1 MAVSISGEGAI
12 SGSSSYSFD
21 SKVSVGGT
29 LTYEDVT
36 SVDSVGIIT
45 AQSGIHVTGGV
56 QVGTGATITGSTN
69 IITAS
74 TNGSERLR
82 IASNGRVAIGNAT
95 NNASPTSLFGVI
107 ADDGEAADLYI
118 AKFQNLEATA
128 GQSYGVDIR
137 AGSNST
143 DHGFRVKNRAND
155 TTQFLVRGD
164 GNVGIGTDNPNY
176 RFVVGGSNQAVM
188 IREGTG
194 TLAGMTNNTSQ
205 KLWFQGGNAELG
217 LFRDSNG
224 DYEYILGTWQSV
236 TPIPLVFRTGNRAE
250 RMRIAYDGKVGIG
263 SDAPTQALDVVGRIS
278 KTEYEPGELIECLE
292 TIANGIECTL
302 SSGSYT
308 PTNVSST
315 QDLSSS
321 YADINGSVFTYNVPV
336 GTKRLVYDFWVYM
349 KDKDVGPL
357 LHFKGL
363 TTPDG
368 SSTYTTVND
377 SRATWRGST
386 ANADY
391 QMWIHNRMVLFENSI
406 DEEDIGAGKLY
417 LLGGTTRKLKFQ
429 CREYSASYEGQL
441 HTTNNWDGSGTDI
454 LVRPHIRISA
464 YA

>member
-1 MAVSISGEGAI
+1 MSVSIDGSGSITGIDQGFNI
-12 SGSSSYSFD
+12 SGGLT
-21 SKVSVGGT
+21 VSGVST
-29 LTYEDVT
+29 
-36 SVDSVGIIT
+36 T
-45 AQSGIHVTGGV
+45 ADIHVTGGV

-263 SDAPTQALDVVGRIS
+263 SDAPAQALDVVGRIS
-278 KTEYEPGELIECLE
+278 KTEYEPGEIIEQIASICDGSSHTVKSGTYTMANVTAEQAASTNDATASGSSINYTPPLGTKRIHYQYWFKWEATENSGISHFFIQVDGNDVVISRRTKASNYSRYSSNYYHHAEEWYCMSCVLE
-292 TIANGIECTL
+292 CDASSTDTSEGQYAGWAANQETKDIRVRFREY
-302 SSGSYT
+302 SGSYEI
-308 PTNVSST
+308 S
-315 QDLSSS
+315 
-321 YADINGSVFTYNVPV
+321 
-336 GTKRLVYDFWVYM
+336 
-349 KDKDVGPL
+349 
-357 LHFKGL
+357 LHGNHYW
-363 TTPDG
+363 D
-368 SSTYTTVND
+368 
-377 SRATWRGST
+377 
-386 ANADY
+386 
-391 QMWIHNRMVLFENSI
+391 
-406 DEEDIGAGKLY
+406 
-417 LLGGTTRKLKFQ
+417 GTT
-429 CREYSASYEGQL
+429 ATG
-441 HTTNNWDGSGTDI
+441 TNQKPIKPVLIVTAI
-454 LVRPHIRISA
+454 A
-464 YA
+464 